1 MSSNNYCCLILSYV
15 YYRLIQE
22 ACTWFWLISFLWD
35 SCHAFLLVDCFAW
48 WLKAICRLLVRDS
61 THAFFHLWECHWFFY
76 SDVPWRKYFILMKYQ
91 SISLWWYFFFWRRR
105 KKDFVRSQREIFPC
119 VLTLILLIYKFNL
132 HWVSSWAGECSPVPM
147 ESAFDWHVWKPGFVL
162 NHCGIF
168 ITIHF

>member
-35 SCHAFLLVDCFAW
+35 SCHTFLLVDCFAW

-61 THAFFHLWECHWFFY
+61 THAFFPSLGM
-76 SDVPWRKYFILMKYQ
+76 SLILLQWCSMKKILHFNE
-91 SISLWWYFFFWRRR
+91 ISVYLFVMVLLFLKKK

-147 ESAFDWHVWKPGFVL
+147 ESAFDWHVWKRGFVL

-168 ITIHF
+168 IAIHF